1 MSGTVEVV
9 CALVFHAG
17 RLLLCRRAPGRRE
30 AGFWEFP
37 GGKVEPGESREL
49 ALQREM
55 LEELGMHCAV
65 GASCAESVFR
75 YAHGTIHLVALYAD
89 WLHGEPQLRDH
100 DAFAWVSSDELPGYS
115 LAPADIPIAESCLA
129 LWRESISAGKSWPSN
144 SNR

>member
-1 MSGTVEVV
+1 MNRIVEVV
-9 CALVFHAG
+9 CALVFDSG

-37 GGKVEPGESREL
+37 GGKVELGESKVQ

-55 LEELGMHCAV
+55 FEELGMHCTV
-65 GASCAESVFR
+65 GAVCAESVFS

-89 WLHGEPQLRDH
+89 WLHGGPLLRDH

-129 LWRESISAGKSWPSN
+129 LWRESLSVGKSRPSN